1 LAKKEKKAKPKQA
14 PTKRQLSRWQ
24 RERRLRRIIIGV
36 AIVFLVAVVGY
47 VVHGFYENEIKPF
60 REVAIEVNEVSFD
73 MGYYVDMLDAQ
84 TKGMDASNVY
94 YQTDWVATY
103 VEEAELMRQAAENL
117 GISVDSQEI
126 DEKIEE
132 YDLPNNRPYR
142 DMVRTDLLAEKVRDY
157 FASLLPGNMEQAH
170 IQVMLVESQQVA
182 DDVVAEIEGGGNFTA
197 LVEEFSCDPQ
207 VQGDLGWLPQELMPS
222 VLIEDAVFAPE
233 ASELTE
239 IYDDS
244 ATKNVGYWLIEVT
257 DRDEEKG
264 INARAI
270 LLGSEVE
277 AEEVLARLA
286 DGNFTALAAEYS
298 QHESK
303 DDGGEL
309 GWLKEGDMTA
319 AFEKV
324 ALDLP
329 LNQVSEPVKDEEVT
343 TQGGYWVVQILEKGE
358 HELSEQ
364 SKESLANQD
373 LVQWLTDFK
382 DSSKVEDYLDES
394 KKLWAVEIVLQRR

>member
-1 LAKKEKKAKPKQA
+1 LAKKEKRAKPKQA

-36 AIVFLVAVVGY
+36 AIVFLVAVVAY
-47 VVHGFYENEIKPF
+47 AVHGFYENEIKPF
-60 REVAIEVNEVSFD
+60 REVAIEVNGVAFD

-84 TKGMDASNVY
+84 TTGMDASNVF
-94 YQTDWVATY
+94 YQTDWVGMY
-103 VEEAELMRQAAENL
+103 IEDAELMRQAAENV
-117 GISVDSQEI
+117 GISVDSHEI
-126 DEKIEE
+126 DEKIKE
-132 YDLPNNRPYR
+132 YEIPNNKAYR
-142 DMVRTDLLAEKVRDY
+142 DMVSTDLLTEKLRDHY
-157 FASLLPGNMEQAH
+157 ASQLPGKMEQAH
-170 IQVMLVESQQVA
+170 IQVMLVESEQVA

-207 VQGDLGWLPQELMPS
+207 VQGDLGWLPQELMPNL
-222 VLIEDAVFAPE
+222 LIGDAVFGPE
-233 ASELTE
+233 PSELIE

-257 DRDEEKG
+257 DKDEERG

-277 AEEVLARLA
+277 AEEVRVRLA
-286 DGNFTALAAEYS
+286 SGNFSALAEEYS
-298 QHESK
+298 QHQSK

-319 AFEKV
+319 AFGEI
-324 ALDLP
+324 ALNLP
-329 LNQVSEPVKDEEVT
+329 LNQVSGPVKDEEVIT
-343 TQGGYWVVQILEKGE
+343 KGGYWIVQILEKGE
-358 HELSEQ
+358 QELSEQ
-364 SKESLANQD
+364 SRETLANEH
-373 LVQWLTDFK
+373 LVQWLMDFK
-382 DSSKVEDYLDES
+382 DSSKVENHLDES

>member
-1 LAKKEKKAKPKQA
+1 M
-14 PTKRQLSRWQ
+14 
-24 RERRLRRIIIGV
+24 
-36 AIVFLVAVVGY
+36 FLVAVVGY
-47 VVHGFYENEIKPF
+47 AVHGFYENEIKPF
-60 REVAIEVNEVSFD
+60 REVAIEVNGVSFD

-94 YQTDWVATY
+94 YETDWVATY

-117 GISVDSQEI
+117 GISVGNQEI

-132 YDLPNNRPYR
+132 YGLPNNKAYR
-142 DMVRTDLLAEKVRDY
+142 DMVRTDLLTEKLRDY

-170 IQVMLVESQQVA
+170 IQVMLVESEQVA
-182 DDVVAEIEGGGNFTA
+182 DDVVGEIEGGGNFTA
-197 LVEEFSCDPQ
+197 LLEEFSSDPQ
-207 VQGDLGWLPQELMPS
+207 VQGDLGWLPQELMPNL
-222 VLIEDAVFAPE
+222 LIGDAVFGPE
-233 ASELTE
+233 PGELIE

-244 ATKNVGYWLIEVT
+244 ATKDVGYWIIEVT
-257 DRDEEKG
+257 EKDEERG

-270 LLGSEVE
+270 LLGSEAE
-277 AEEVLARLA
+277 AEEVRVRLA
-286 DGNFTALAAEYS
+286 SGNFTALAEEYS

-324 ALDLP
+324 ALELP
-329 LNQVSEPVKDEEVT
+329 LDQVSEPVKDEEVT
-343 TQGGYWVVQILEKGE
+343 TKGGYWIVQILEKGE

-364 SKESLANQD
+364 SGERLANED
-373 LVQWLTDFK
+373 LIQWLTDFK
-382 DSSKVEDYLDES
+382 DSSEVENHIDES
-394 KKLWAVEIVLQRR
+394 KKLWAVEIVLERR